1 MEKKQLNP
9 ILNAITY
16 VFDFTYTLMLYYS
29 KIVLLLIVLIVSAE
43 VFSRQFLH
51 SSIHWSEE
59 VALFLMVW
67 MAFLSMAIG
76 VQKGVHIALGFFVNL
91 MPDKIKWFIEKFN
104 LVVIIGFG
112 VFMVYYGTKLVQ
124 STMTSTL
131 PATQWPAGLL
141 YLMIPVS
148 GVFIVYFAG
157 LDFFGLKEYQHTQ
170 FYQDD
175 EANEATS
182 ETGGEK

>member
-1 MEKKQLNP
+1 MEPKKLNP
-9 ILNAITY
+9 LLKAFTY
-16 VFDFTYTLMLYYS
+16 VFDLAYSLLLYYS
-29 KIVLLLIVLIVSAE
+29 KVVLLLIVIIVSAE

-51 SSIHWSEE
+51 TSIHWSEE

-91 MPDKIKWFIEKFN
+91 LPAKLKWLIEKMN
-104 LVVIIGFG
+104 LIVISGFG
-112 VFMVYYGTKLVQ
+112 VFMIYYGTKLVQ
-124 STMTSTL
+124 STMSSTL

-141 YLMIPVS
+141 YIMIPVS

-157 LDFFGLKEYQHTQ
+157 LDFFGLKEYEHTK

-175 EANEATS
+175 EAAAAN
-182 ETGGEK
+182 GGDK